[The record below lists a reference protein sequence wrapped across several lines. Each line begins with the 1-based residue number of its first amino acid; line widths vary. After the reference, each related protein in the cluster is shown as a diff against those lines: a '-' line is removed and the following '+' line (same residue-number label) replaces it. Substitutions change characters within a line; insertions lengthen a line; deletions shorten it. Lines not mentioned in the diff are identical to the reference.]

1 MAGRLSGKLALV
13 TGGSRGIGE
22 AVAMAFAREGAR
34 VVIASRKLEG
44 LQATAARINS
54 EHPDAAIPMACHVGR
69 VETIPDFVQD
79 IENKFGIPD
88 ILVNNAATNPYFGPM
103 LDLEWAAWDKTFQ
116 VNLKGTFAM
125 SREIAS
131 RLILNNRSGSII
143 NMSSVYGTVGAPFQS
158 IYAMTKAAMISMTR
172 TMAVELGPAD
182 IRVNAIA
189 PGLVDTRFAS
199 AIISNPDLVRIFT
212 ERAPLHRYARP
223 EEIAGMAVYLA
234 SDDASYVTG
243 QTIPIDGGYTI
254 A

>member
-1 MAGRLSGKLALV
+1 MDLRLDGKVALI
-13 TGGSRGIGE
+13 TGGSRGIGRAIAE
-22 AVAMAFAREGAR
+22 RFAASGAR
-34 VVIASRKLEG
+34 VMITSRKADACEEV
-44 LQATAARINS
+44 ATAIG
-54 EHPDAAIPMACHVGR
+54 DAATFEPGNVGNPDDAAR
-69 VETIPDFVQD
+69 VVEATIDRL
-79 IENKFGIPD
+79 GGLD

-125 SREIAS
+125 SREVAS

-199 AIISNPDLVRIFT
+199 AIVSNPDLVRIFT

-223 EEIAGMAVYLA
+223 EEIAGMAIYLA
-234 SDDASYVTG
+234 SDEASYVTG

>member
-1 MAGRLSGKLALV
+1 MAGRLSGKLALI

-22 AVAMAFAREGAR
+22 AIAIAFAREGAR
-34 VVIASRKLEG
+34 VILASRKLEG
-44 LQATAARINS
+44 LQDAAARINS
-54 EHPDAAIPMACHVGR
+54 EHPDAAIPMVCHVGR
-69 VETIPDFVQD
+69 IETIPAFVQD
-79 IENKFGIPD
+79 IENKHGIPD

-125 SREIAS
+125 SREVAS

-158 IYAMTKAAMISMTR
+158 IYAMTKAAMISLTR

-199 AIISNPDLVRIFT
+199 AIVSNPDLVRIFT

-234 SDDASYVTG
+234 SNEASYVTG

>member
-1 MAGRLSGKLALV
+1 
-13 TGGSRGIGE
+13 
-22 AVAMAFAREGAR
+22 
-34 VVIASRKLEG
+34 
-44 LQATAARINS
+44 
-54 EHPDAAIPMACHVGR
+54 
-69 VETIPDFVQD
+69 
-79 IENKFGIPD
+79 
-88 ILVNNAATNPYFGPM
+88 
-103 LDLEWAAWDKTFQ
+103 
-116 VNLKGTFAM
+116 M

-199 AIISNPDLVRIFT
+199 AIISNPDLVRIVT

>member
-1 MAGRLSGKLALV
+1 MSGRLTGRLAII

-22 AVAMAFAREGAR
+22 AIAVAYAREGAR

-44 LQATAARINS
+44 IQAAAERINAVY
-54 EHPDAAIPMACHVGR
+54 PGAAIPMVCHVGK
-69 VETIPDFVQD
+69 VETIPAFVQEV
-79 IENKFGIPD
+79 ENKHGIPD

-103 LDLEWAAWDKTFQ
+103 LDLEWSAWDKTFQ

-125 SREIAS
+125 SREVAS
-131 RLILNNRSGSII
+131 RLILSNRSGSII
-143 NMSSVYGTVGAPFQS
+143 NMSSVYGTVGAPYQS

-199 AIISNPDLVRIFT
+199 AIVSNPDLVRIFT

-223 EEIAGMAVYLA
+223 DEIAGMAVFLA
-234 SDDASYVTG
+234 SSDASYITG